1 MTIPAQAYPFDARP
15 LTDPVDPRAVS
26 AFWRSIRSTHATS
39 ATTVIAWVIV
49 GMVAVTAIIPM
60 IGVAAFG
67 IATGGLAHGGISG
80 AFVLPLVLVLVLLG
94 AGIPMGVA
102 AMRRTRTNAFRIARF
117 AQANAMTYEH
127 EIVKPA
133 LPGMIFQLGDSRVAS
148 SLVRGHTP
156 RFVEFGNHRY
166 TTGSGKNRTTHHW
179 GYVAVK
185 LDVPLPNIVLDAL
198 GNNTLGTNLPA
209 SFSRDQ
215 RLSLEGDFDQHF
227 TLYCPKG
234 YEADALYLFTPDIMA
249 RFIDNA
255 AQLDVEIVDDW
266 MFLYMRRA
274 ASTTDAATWAW
285 LFSAVGALMTK
296 FDQWARWRD
305 DRLRQTQ
312 AATDTSLNPT
322 AGSLGPTVG
331 PQGPTVGPLGPTA
344 GSLSLSK
351 GGAVGSPASAS
362 LPFAAPAGLLQPPP
376 GVALQ
381 GRRLHR
387 SVPWVT
393 IIVFAVVIGFMIVPQ
408 LVGALGF
415 LLLH

>member
-1 MTIPAQAYPFDARP
+1 MTVPAQMHPFDARP

-26 AFWRSIRSTHATS
+26 AFWRSIRATHATS
-39 ATTVIAWVIV
+39 STTIIGWVII
-49 GMVAVTAIIPM
+49 GMVAVTVIIPM
-60 IGVAAFG
+60 IGVAVFG
-67 IATGGLAHGGISG
+67 IATGGLAHGGISA
-80 AFVLPLVLVLVLLG
+80 AFVLPLVLVILLLG
-94 AGIPMGVA
+94 VGIPLGIG
-102 AMRRTRTNAFRIARF
+102 AMRRNRTNAFRIARF
-117 AQANAMTYEH
+117 AEANAMTYEH
-127 EIVKPA
+127 EIAAPP

-156 RFVEFGNHRY
+156 RFVEFGNYRY

-215 RLSLEGDFDQHF
+215 RLSLEGDLDQHF
-227 TLYCPKG
+227 TLYCPRG

-305 DRLRQTQ
+305 DRLRE
-312 AATDTSLNPT
+312 AR
-322 AGSLGPTVG
+322 
-331 PQGPTVGPLGPTA
+331 
-344 GSLSLSK
+344 
-351 GGAVGSPASAS
+351 AVAPAMAGSPASAPGAAGS
-362 LPFAAPAGLLQPPP
+362 PASTPLPFAAPAGLLAPPP

-387 SVPWVT
+387 SVPWLT
-393 IIVFAVVIGFMIVPQ
+393 IVIIAAVIGFMILPQ
-408 LVGALGF
+408 FFGVLGF
-415 LLLH
+415 VFMR